1 MTIFE
6 LVRQEVTAE
15 DVARLYGLRF
25 GRNGRA
31 VCPWHD
37 DHHPDLRF
45 YENGTCFC
53 FACHAGGDAVA
64 LAAQILGL
72 TPKEAAERIRSDYHL
87 DQPISSRPD
96 PTTKIKAKQRRDEDE
111 RFNTRWGYLC
121 DVLHEADAELPRYDQ
136 ETAWDNPRFVA
147 VLKAR
152 SLADEQLNVMETCN
166 GTERVY
172 QQ

>member
-15 DVARLYGLRF
+15 NVARLYGLRF

-37 DHHPDLRF
+37 DHNPDLRF
-45 YENGTCFC
+45 YGNGTCFC

-64 LAAQILGL
+64 LAAQILSL
-72 TPKEAAERIRSDYHL
+72 SPKEAAERLRADFHL
-87 DQPISSRPD
+87 DQPISNRPD
-96 PTTKIKAKQRRDEDE
+96 PATTAEAKQRRDAHD
-111 RFNTRWGYLC
+111 RFNKQWGFLC
-121 DVLHEADAELPRYDQ
+121 DVLHEADAELPRYDK
-136 ETAWDNPRFVA
+136 ETAWDTPRFVA

-152 SLADEQLNVMETCN
+152 TLADERLNVMETIWH
-166 GTERVY
+166 
-172 QQ
+172 

>member
-1 MTIFE
+1 MTVFE

-15 DVARLYGLRF
+15 DVARLYGLKF

-72 TPKEAAERIRSDYHL
+72 TPKEAAERLRSDFHL
-87 DQPISSRPD
+87 DQPISNRPD
-96 PTTKIKAKQRRDEDE
+96 PTTTAKARERRDERD
-111 RFNTRWGYLC
+111 RFNKRWSFLC
-121 DVLHEADAELPRYDQ
+121 RAVHEADAELAGFDKD
-136 ETAWDNPRFVA
+136 TAWDNPRFRA
-147 VLKAR
+147 VLEAR
-152 SLADEQLNVMETCN
+152 CRADELLNLLWETKH
-166 GTERVY
+166 GA
-172 QQ
+172 